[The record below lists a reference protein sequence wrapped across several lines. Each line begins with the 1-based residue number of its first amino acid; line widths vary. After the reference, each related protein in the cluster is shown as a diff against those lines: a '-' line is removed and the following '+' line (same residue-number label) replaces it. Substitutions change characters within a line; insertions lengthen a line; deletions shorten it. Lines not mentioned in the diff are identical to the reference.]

1 MPEPQF
7 VIYGSTEGYTAVTN
21 PIRRKILDALDEQGD
36 LELPDLVEV
45 TGRSKSTLSSI
56 HMPNLIGRG
65 LVEER
70 PHPTDGRKKRFH
82 LSGRR
87 IGSSEL
93 PVEELRGAV
102 REYVTG
108 PQGRTQAT
116 ARLGLAAIAAAP
128 EDTDPSVLRAQGRRL
143 GGLMRS
149 QGDESAN
156 GQLMSISTRLDKMG
170 VAKTLRIDLEASRLD
185 LELAEGWAAD
195 VPLPNALAVLDGF
208 LKGLAGTPQ
217 AEPTDVEPLDGDRRA
232 SFQL

>member
-1 MPEPQF
+1 MPDPQF

-21 PIRRKILDALDEQGD
+21 PIRRKILEALDDRGD

-56 HMPNLIGRG
+56 HVPNLIERG

-70 PHPTDGRKKRFH
+70 PHPTDGRKKRFQ
-82 LSGRR
+82 LVGRR

-108 PQGRTQAT
+108 PQGRQQAT

-128 EDTDPSVLRAQGRRL
+128 EGTELPILRAQGRRL
-143 GGLMRS
+143 GELMRRD
-149 QGDESAN
+149 DEEPN
-156 GQLMSISTRLDKMG
+156 GQLMAISTRLDKMG
-170 VAKTLRIDLEASRLD
+170 VARTLRIDMEASRLD
-185 LELAEGWAAD
+185 LELAEGWAGDAPED
-195 VPLPNALAVLDGF
+195 HALAALDGF
-208 LKGLAGTPQ
+208 LQGLAGT
-217 AEPTDVEPLDGDRRA
+217 AREGGARVEPLDGDRRA
-232 SFQL
+232 GFRL